1 MGAVF
6 AVFAGFYYWIGVM
19 TGYKYPEILGKIH
32 FWLFFI
38 GVNLTFAPMHMLGL
52 AGMPRRIPGYPDAFS
67 AYNWLTTVGS
77 YISICSTFFF
87 FFVVF
92 TTFWLKEKYIPYN
105 INDNTL
111 LNVKR
116 S

>member
-1 MGAVF
+1 
-6 AVFAGFYYWIGVM
+6 
-19 TGYKYPEILGKIH
+19 
-32 FWLFFI
+32 
-38 GVNLTFAPMHMLGL
+38 MHKL
-52 AGMPRRIPGYPDAFS
+52 IKKD
-67 AYNWLTTVGS
+67 YNKR
-77 YISICSTFFF
+77 TFFF

-105 INDNTL
+105 INDNIL